1 MATTL
6 GKLLSEKRESRY
18 LSLPEAE
25 LATDIKAENLQA
37 LEEERFDALPSPT
50 YVEIYLREYARYL
63 DLDPEEL
70 VAMYDERMRW
80 PRMRKRIAERWVR
93 FWRRGVVLPIVL
105 GVVILALVAGLIV
118 ILATVTR
125 QEPPPPTP
133 IPVPT
138 VTPLP
143 KHLVI
148 AYPPDQTVVTGD
160 QVTLVGQVPPGAYL
174 IINEE
179 RIQVQPDGHFAYEAS
194 LDLGETRFELSAWD
208 ETGWQ
213 EDITYTIVR
222 PTPPTPTPLPT
233 IQPAVREPPAEHQVI
248 LNQVDV
254 AQYPEV
260 VAYFSVFDAAG
271 ETWQNLTMENLS
283 VAEDDQP
290 VADPYLTTVPVSEPL
305 AIALVVD
312 VSGSM
317 YGDPMDQ
324 AIAALRTFVA
334 SLGPND
340 RAALISFGSS
350 VIMRQDF
357 TTDKAAISDTIG
369 TLQPEGNTALND
381 AVLYAVNQVAAQP
394 VGRRAVIVMT
404 DGKDTASAG
413 PLEAAIARAG
423 LLNIPVYAVGLQ
435 SEDFEGAPLEQLA
448 QETGALSLL
457 APEAE
462 ALRDLYA
469 QLGRQF
475 RGQYKVI
482 YTAADDGAEH
492 RITLTTRIN
501 GLVRQSSKS
510 YRVP

>member
-1 MATTL
+1 MAITL

-25 LATDIKAENLQA
+25 LATHIKADYLRA
-37 LEEERFDALPSPT
+37 LEEERFESLPSPS

-63 DLDPEEL
+63 DLEPGAL
-70 VAMYDERMRW
+70 VKMYDDRMRW
-80 PRMRKRIAERWVR
+80 PRMRKRIAEQWGQ
-93 FWRRGVVLPIVL
+93 FWRKGAVLPIVL
-105 GVVILALVAGLIV
+105 SIVILALVAGLITL
-118 ILATVTR
+118 LALSAR
-125 QEPPPPTP
+125 QPPQPPTP
-133 IPVPT
+133 TPAPT
-138 VTPLP
+138 ATPLP
-143 KHLVI
+143 KHLVVV
-148 AYPPDQTVVTGD
+148 YPSDQAIVMGD
-160 QVTLVGQVPPGAYL
+160 RVTLVGQVPAGAYL
-174 IINEE
+174 MVNEQ
-179 RIQVQPDGHFAYEAS
+179 RVTVPTDGYFSYEAA
-194 LDLGETRFELSAWD
+194 LEFGENAFELKSWD

-213 EDITYTIVR
+213 ETVTRTIVR
-222 PTPPTPTPLPT
+222 PTPTPVPTV
-233 IQPAVREPPAEHQVI
+233 QPAVRQPPAEHQII
-248 LNQVDV
+248 LNQIDV
-254 AQYPEV
+254 ARYPAV

-271 ETWQNLTMENLS
+271 DPWQNLTMENLA
-283 VAEDDQP
+283 VVEDNEP
-290 VADPYLTTVPVSEPL
+290 VADFYLSTVPVSEPL

-317 YGDPMDQ
+317 DGEPLNQ

-340 RAALISFGSS
+340 TAALISFGSS
-350 VIMRQDF
+350 VTMLQRF

-369 TLQPEGNTALND
+369 TLAAQGNTALND

-404 DGKDTASAG
+404 DGKDTASQDT
-413 PLEAAIARAG
+413 LEAAVARAG

-435 SEDFEGAPLEQLA
+435 STDFDAAPLEQLA
-448 QETGALSLL
+448 QETGALYLL
-457 APEAE
+457 APQAD

-475 RGQYKVI
+475 QGQYKVV
-482 YTAADDGAEH
+482 YTATGDREEH
-492 RITLTTRIN
+492 RVTLTTRIN